1 MQYVNEQQNLS
12 AKLSAMPKEIA
23 DKAVQALGSFA
34 SGFLSGYQAAKDE
47 QKAESAQAQ
56 TVADA

>member
-1 MQYVNEQQNLS
+1 MQYVTEQQNLS

-23 DKAVQALGSFA
+23 DKAALGSFA
-34 SGFLSGYQAAKDE
+34 SGFLSGYQAAKNE
-47 QKAESAQAQ
+47 QKTESAQAQ